1 MMDDLNEAAR
11 WSCDNEATAQ
21 TGEEWQEFRNLVNGG
36 AERWT
41 DED

>member
-1 MMDDLNEAAR
+1 MDDLNEAAR
-11 WSCDNEATAQ
+11 LTCDFEATAQ
-21 TGEEWQEFRNLVNGG
+21 TGEDWQEFRNLVNGG

>member
-1 MMDDLNEAAR
+1 MDDLNEAAR
-11 WSCDNEATAQ
+11 LTCDFEATAQ
-21 TGEEWQEFRNLVNGG
+21 VGEDWQEFRNLVNGG